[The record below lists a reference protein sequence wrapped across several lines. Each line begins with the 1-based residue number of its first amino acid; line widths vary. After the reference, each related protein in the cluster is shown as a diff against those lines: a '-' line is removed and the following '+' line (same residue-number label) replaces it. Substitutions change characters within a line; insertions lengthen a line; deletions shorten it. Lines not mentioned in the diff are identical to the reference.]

1 MRKTLLSIAILSAL
15 SLSGVATAEVG
26 PFDTENR
33 AHPLG
38 IAPPG
43 HAPVLGD
50 SYYKI
55 EWDYVKKPQPGRA
68 GGAGVQSPRDAAS
81 GLPTGVNSRREP
93 ASGLPTGKR

>member
-1 MRKTLLSIAILSAL
+1 MRQTLLSIAVLSAL
-15 SLSGVATAEVG
+15 SLPGIASAEVG

-43 HAPVLGD
+43 HEPVLGD
-50 SYYKI
+50 SYYRI
-55 EWDYVKKPQPGRA
+55 EWTEVRKPQPGPAR
-68 GGAGVQSPRDAAS
+68 GVAAPRDAAS
-81 GLPTGVNSRREP
+81 GLPTGVRTPRDS